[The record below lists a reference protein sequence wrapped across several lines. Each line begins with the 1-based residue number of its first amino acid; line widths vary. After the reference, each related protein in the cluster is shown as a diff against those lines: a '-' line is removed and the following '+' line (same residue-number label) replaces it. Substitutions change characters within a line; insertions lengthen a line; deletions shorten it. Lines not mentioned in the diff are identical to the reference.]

1 MRVYYK
7 VSYLILEQ
15 TNDIKPHNIHSTYLY
30 TYYHTDTCYISEGCI
45 STYYWMHQWFIT
57 ITTSQ
62 FHHQE
67 VSSKTTFTDIN
78 SVTLSRE
85 SHFRTPISDHNQ
97 AHNLLITLYPTLM
110 ESYQYSRVAI
120 LYSMLYFVFYFWFY
134 DVRSDANVRT
144 YDTSHNIPV
153 EYSKVNCKSNTVIII
168 VAVVVIVVVVTQV
181 TISRRWIII
190 QVHRG
195 YTTCPLLGCAA
206 IKLSSSAER

>member
-67 VSSKTTFTDIN
+67 VSSTTTFIDIN

-85 SHFRTPISDHNQ
+85 SHFRTSISDHNQ

-120 LYSMLYFVFYFWFY
+120 LYSMLYFVFL
-134 DVRSDANVRT
+134 VLRRTVGRERT
-144 YDTSHNIPV
+144 YVRYITQHTCRIQR
-153 EYSKVNCKSNTVIII
+153 SKL
-168 VAVVVIVVVVTQV
+168 Q
-181 TISRRWIII
+181 
-190 QVHRG
+190 
-195 YTTCPLLGCAA
+195 
-206 IKLSSSAER
+206 E